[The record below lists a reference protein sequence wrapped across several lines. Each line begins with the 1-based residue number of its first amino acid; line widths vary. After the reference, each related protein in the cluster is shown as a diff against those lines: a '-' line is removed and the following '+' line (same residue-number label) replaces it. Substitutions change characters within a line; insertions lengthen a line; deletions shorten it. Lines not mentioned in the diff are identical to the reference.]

1 MKKKIINILVVT
13 LLVVTVLPTMGTT
26 EKDLHTEEN
35 VESVIFSE
43 LIDDGHFCGCEDDLT
58 STNTNTNVDVN
69 TKSIDDKDAEKELM
83 EIRKAIEEHNA
94 NWTADYTCVLNS
106 NSFLQCGGFGCIDEE
121 IDEDEYETVS
131 YDGPLLDGFDWRNVT
146 GTNWLTSIKS
156 QMSCGSCTA
165 FGTLGVLEAVVQ
177 IELGKVFDCDLSEAH
192 LFFCGGGSCNRGM
205 ALSKAADYVKK
216 YGVPDE
222 PCFPY
227 TPSDKP
233 CSDTASNWKQR
244 VVKASKGATGGET
257 QIKNALVQYGPVLAA
272 FTVYEDFQSY
282 SDGIYE
288 HVWGSKEAGHA
299 VAIVGYNDNPGYW
312 ICKNSW
318 GSGWGE
324 NGFFRIKYGE
334 CGIDSTVYYFYDIS
348 GNIQPF
354 VPDNP
359 SPYNQQKNVDLD
371 IDLSWNSCEDPDG
384 DDVYYNVYL
393 TEGFS
398 VGYDDIIAEHISTN
412 SFHIGNLEKGAYFS
426 WFVMVEDEHGS
437 QHQSDKWKFATRGP
451 CAPEIEGATRGK
463 TGKEHTYTASTID
476 TDGQEYYWFFDWGDD
491 TNSGWIGP
499 YSPGQKVSASHS
511 WSKKN
516 DFTLKARYKEDGK
529 TSDWATLEVSMP
541 KNKFYINTPFIRFL
555 ENHPHMFPL
564 LRQLLRP

>member
-1 MKKKIINILVVT
+1 MNKKIIGIFVMT
-13 LLVVTVLPTMGTT
+13 LLIATILPAMEIT
-26 EKDLHTEEN
+26 EEDLHTEEN
-35 VESVIFSE
+35 SESVIFSE
-43 LIDDGHFCGCEDDLT
+43 LEDDGHFCGCEDDST
-58 STNTNTNVDVN
+58 SINTNSNVDVN
-69 TKSIDDKDAEKELM
+69 TKNIDDKDVEKKLI

-94 NWTADYTCVLNS
+94 NWTADYSYVFNS
-106 NSFLQCGGFGCIDEE
+106 TLFSQSGWFGCINEE
-121 IDEDEYETVS
+121 VDEDKYEIVS
-131 YDGPLLDGFDWRNVT
+131 YEGPLQAEFDWRNVN
-146 GTNWLTSIKS
+146 GTNWITSIKN
-156 QMSCGSCTA
+156 QGGCGSCTA
-165 FGTLGVLEAVVQ
+165 FGTLAALEAVVQ

-192 LFFCGGGSCNRGM
+192 LFSCGGGKCNGGM
-205 ALSKAADYVKK
+205 ALSEATDYVKL

-227 TPSDKP
+227 KAKDML

-244 VVKASKGATGGET
+244 AVKASKGPTGGEA

-272 FTVYEDFQSY
+272 FTVYEDFSSY
-282 SDGIYE
+282 RSGIYE

-324 NGFFRIKYGE
+324 NGYFRIKYRE
-334 CGIDSTVYYFYDIS
+334 CGIDSTVYYFHLIS

-359 SPYNQQKNVDLD
+359 SPYNGQENVDPD
-371 IDLSWNSCEDPDG
+371 INISWTLCEDLDG

-412 SFHIGNLEKGAYFS
+412 YFHIDNLEKGTYS
-426 WFVMVEDEHGS
+426 GWFVIAEDEHGS
-437 QHQSDKWKFATRGP
+437 QHQSDIWRFATRLP
-451 CAPEIEGATRGK
+451 CAAEIEGTTQPKVGI
-463 TGKEHTYTASTID
+463 EHTYTASTID

-511 WSKKN
+511 WSEKS
-516 DFTLKARYKEDGK
+516 DFTLKVRYKEDGK
-529 TSDWATLEVSMP
+529 TSDWSTLEVSVP
-541 KNKFYINTPFIRFL
+541 KNKPINTPFQQFL
-555 ENHPHMFPL
+555 ENHPHLFPI
-564 LRQLLRP
+564 LRHIFGFQ